1 MIKDI
6 QSLTGTQ
13 EFCDTCTQGKAH
25 QLPLPSVLKT
35 PAPGLLDLIHSD
47 IVGPLPTSIGGMKY
61 FAMFIDDH
69 SQRKFTYFLHLKDQ
83 VFDKFVEFRAIAKN
97 KTGWKI
103 KTLHTNNGGE
113 YTSPCFKSFLSEY
126 GILHQTSVPHTLEQN
141 GLAERANRM
150 VIKWT

>member
-113 YTSPCFKSFLSEY
+113 YTSPCFKSFLSEH